1 MEEDDK
7 KDVQETKQELAL
19 EMVISNA
26 IKIPG
31 IKVDRKKFLAEMLIK
46 ETDDIQGVIANGP
59 VAAGINE
66 KTLRKVADKLIF
78 SRTATS
84 SAASFALGLP
94 GSISIAASVSG
105 DVMQFYGV
113 ALRLAQELAY
123 LYGAKDIWDDDKV
136 NEEIVR
142 SQLILYCGVM
152 FGVAGAAAGV
162 RLLSTQIANNI
173 AKKLPQKA
181 LTKTFWYPIVKKVGN
196 NVGVTITKKTLTN
209 GVVKVVPIIGGVIS
223 GAMTFASMKPMAE
236 KLLNTLEKSAFH
248 YSDEEL
254 QKDVEIIDVVDEDQV
269 VEEKTKK
276 ESLLAKGK
284 EKLGGLFKKKD
295 KKQEDDYEQIRKLK
309 ELLDMGAITNEEFE
323 QKKKQILGL

>member
-1 MEEDDK
+1 MEEDNK
-7 KDVQETKQELAL
+7 KDIQETKQELAL

-248 YSDEEL
+248 YTDEEL
-254 QKDVEIIDVVDEDQV
+254 QNDIEIIDVIDENEA

-276 ESLLAKGK
+276 ESIFAKGK
-284 EKLGGLFKKKD
+284 EKIGGLFKKKD
-295 KKQEDDYEQIRKLK
+295 KKQDDEYEQIRKLK
-309 ELLDMGAITNEEFE
+309 ELLDMGVITNEEFE